1 MLQKGLKSTL
11 YFGPWYRKSPF
22 FECTRRHG
30 AKAYDIY
37 NHMYLPGYYDDVEKE
52 YWHLLNHVTLWD
64 VAVERQVEIT
74 GPDGAKF
81 TQLLT
86 PRDLT
91 KCPVGMGKYVVITA
105 PDGGVINDPVLMRL
119 GKNHFWLSLANSD
132 VLLYAL
138 GIASQTNLDVHI
150 REPDVSPLQIQG
162 PKSRHVLKALF
173 GSRVLEM
180 PYYSFFEA
188 DLDGIPVVVT
198 RTGWTAEVGY
208 EIYLRDGSKG
218 EELWDAVMEA
228 GDPFDI
234 LPIAPN
240 EIRRIEAGI
249 LNYGSDI
256 TLENNPFEVG
266 LGWLVDLGQKADF
279 IGKRALRRIKKEGVK
294 RKLVGVEIEGNPLS
308 YWLPEYWDVRDD
320 GRKIGRL
327 TALTYSPRLRKNI
340 GYALV
345 PIEYANPGARLTV
358 ETTLG
363 KRTAT
368 VVKKPF
374 VDPEKTTPKS

>member
-1 MLQKGLKSTL
+1 MLQKGLESTL